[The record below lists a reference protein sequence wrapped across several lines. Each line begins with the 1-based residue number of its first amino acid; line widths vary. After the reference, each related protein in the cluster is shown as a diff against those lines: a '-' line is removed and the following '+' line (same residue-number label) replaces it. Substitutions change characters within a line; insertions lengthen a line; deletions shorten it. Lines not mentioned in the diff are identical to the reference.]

1 MNSSFTDAEQP
12 EICLKFTKTSK
23 HKNNM
28 ESPDHNTDLILD
40 KDIYTVKWDDIENT
54 EIDYDNYLNEIESFF
69 REDFENDI
77 LEQEDV

>member
-1 MNSSFTDAEQP
+1 
-12 EICLKFTKTSK
+12 
-23 HKNNM
+23 M

-54 EIDYDNYLNEIESFF
+54 ESDHDNYLNEIESFF